1 MENFMCKYVFT
12 AKNKILIVSKII
24 LILLI
29 CLNIPFFFTNYRFLF
44 VTEGKPSHTGKKKCL
59 FQASI
64 NVALAADNCDN

>member
-1 MENFMCKYVFT
+1 MHN
-12 AKNKILIVSKII
+12 

-29 CLNIPFFFTNYRFLF
+29 SLNIPFFFTNYRFLL
-44 VTEGKPSHTGKKKCL
+44 VTEGKPSHMGKKKCL